1 MLGIVV
7 GESAPDVQ
15 QTYRTTLAWK
25 YCALPCNAADLL
37 ACKENVTDCCAI
49 RDSNR
54 DKVVPASCS
63 RRSEIRQ
70 LMLKPVVFSLLIAV
84 ALVIPS
90 KADEQL
96 QGQVDRIA
104 KEVGTVVGIELNAP
118 IPVERIS
125 GDEFRKI
132 FRSQSETLAPKD
144 RIAGTLRSWQL
155 LGLLPD
161 FEIDFEQLLDLTA
174 TTSGA
179 TYNPAT
185 NSIQLTPGAEKSL
198 SDENAFHELV
208 HAAQDQRHDLKR
220 VHQQLGEL
228 ASADATIAFKFL
240 LEGEATF
247 WQTLYRRKMTLEE
260 VLKLPPESQTDIFG
274 DERVLTS
281 QEMIRNCD
289 EGGKRNPRMKVLGW
303 TMRLLPPVVSRSLS
317 LAYSKGDN
325 AALRIAKRGGRDALR
340 QSFEDVS
347 KLNTR
352 DILFPDPHNE
362 NPRGVTKVQI
372 GSVVDMLGD
381 EWKLKHEDTLGALVL
396 NTMFEDHV
404 DQANSIAR
412 SWNGDRI
419 QLWEDGEGG
428 FALLGRVEFETA
440 EAAKLLE
447 AELIGLCREKWMRGT
462 MIQELKSEGTQLAAE
477 ANHLV
482 LERRERSVVFVRSSG
497 CKNAA
502 AVASALWR
510 SKGESPKHGQR

>member
-1 MLGIVV
+1 
-7 GESAPDVQ
+7 
-15 QTYRTTLAWK
+15 
-25 YCALPCNAADLL
+25 
-37 ACKENVTDCCAI
+37 
-49 RDSNR
+49 
-54 DKVVPASCS
+54 
-63 RRSEIRQ
+63 
-70 LMLKPVVFSLLIAV
+70 MLKHVVFTLLMAV
-84 ALVIPS
+84 AVVIPA
-90 KADEQL
+90 KADEHL
-96 QGQVDRIA
+96 QAQVDRIA
-104 KEVGTVVGIELNAP
+104 KEVGTVVGIELKAS

-125 GDEFRKI
+125 GEEFRKI
-132 FRSQSETLAPKD
+132 FRSQIETLAPND

-161 FEIDFEQLLDLTA
+161 FTIDFEQLLDLTA

-179 TYNPAT
+179 TYNPDAK
-185 NSIQLTPGAEKSL
+185 SIQLTPGSEKSL
-198 SDENAFHELV
+198 SDETAFHELA

-220 VHQQLGEL
+220 IHQQLGEL
-228 ASADATIAFKFL
+228 ASADAMIAFKFL
-240 LEGEATF
+240 LEGEAVF

-260 VLKLPPESQTDIFG
+260 ILKLPPESQTEIFG

-281 QEMIRNCD
+281 QEIIRNFD

-317 LAYSKGDN
+317 LAYLKGDN

-340 QSFEDVS
+340 QSFEYVS

-352 DILFPDPHNE
+352 DILFPDPHIE

-381 EWKLKHEDTLGALVL
+381 EWKLKHEDTLGAFVL

-404 DQANSIAR
+404 DQASSIAR

-419 QLWEDGEGG
+419 QLWEDEEGG

-447 AELIGLCREKWMRGT
+447 TELIGLCREKWMRGKT
-462 MIQELKSEGTQLAAE
+462 IQELEFEGTHLASD
-477 ANHLV
+477 ANHFV
-482 LERRERSVVFVRSSG
+482 LERRESSVVFSRSSG
-497 CKNAA
+497 CKIPAS
-502 AVASALWR
+502 VTSALWGR
-510 SKGESPKHGQR
+510 KGESPNHGQK